1 MTGVG
6 RMRVVELRVASCE
19 LRVASCEWGV
29 VSCQLRVAICQLRVA
44 SCELRVEVASCE
56 LRVASGELQ
65 VAMENSVD
73 SSSVFSKLYID
84 DALGKSIISFLVLFE
99 DGFFLSFFA
108 NFFLTFQV
116 PLVLS
121 VPFFFKYM
129 LALLA
134 I

>member
-1 MTGVG
+1 M
-6 RMRVVELRVASCE
+6 RVASCE
-19 LRVASCEWGV
+19 LRVASWE
-29 VSCQLRVAICQLRVA
+29 LRVGSCELQVA

-84 DALGKSIISFLVLFE
+84 DALGKGIISFFVLFE
-99 DGFFLSFFA
+99 DGFFLSFFP

-121 VPFFFKYM
+121 VPFFFNYM